1 MRRSVAVVVVV
12 FSFFLALGGVGWR
25 RSRELVRATG
35 GGGGAGAS
43 GCNHCLANI
52 FVQNVLIQFLS
63 CMRAP
68 SAGKHNSTR
77 VDERRKSLNLLA
89 IKMQGTNRSGW
100 GGRRACY
107 VTPDLSYD

>member
-1 MRRSVAVVVVV
+1 MVILVLVLVLVWGDLLVRRSVAVVVVV

-68 SAGKHNSTR
+68 SVGKHNSATLPC
-77 VDERRKSLNLLA
+77 KYL
-89 IKMQGTNRSGW
+89 
-100 GGRRACY
+100 RAKRF
-107 VTPDLSYD
+107 DSISILHESA